1 MPGLDNNKTGNKT
14 CLHLVATSHIEAMER
29 CAAQFA
35 GGDAVVFLD
44 DGVMHLAD
52 PERVFQ
58 SLFADCHFLEPDLE
72 ARGLA
77 RVAEE
82 VGVQTIT
89 DSEFVALLKHHQAC
103 LTWK

>member
-1 MPGLDNNKTGNKT
+1 MPGLDNNKT
-14 CLHLVATSHIEAMER
+14 CLHLVATAHMEAMER
-29 CAAQFA
+29 CSALFA
-35 GGDAVVFLD
+35 RGDAVVFLD
-44 DGVMHLAD
+44 SGVMHLAD

-82 VGVQTIT
+82 TGAQTIT

-103 LTWK
+103 ITWK